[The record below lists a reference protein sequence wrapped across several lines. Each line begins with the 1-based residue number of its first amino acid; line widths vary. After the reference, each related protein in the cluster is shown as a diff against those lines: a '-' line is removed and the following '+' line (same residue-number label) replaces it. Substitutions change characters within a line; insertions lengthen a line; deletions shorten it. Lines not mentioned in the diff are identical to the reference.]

1 MAKIKLTKNELKSQ
15 RDALKR
21 FQRYLPTLQ
30 LKKQQLQMEI
40 RQVRDAVDLVERDLQ
55 NYTARVH
62 TWSRLFDDTTAAAV
76 RELVVVEEWRTS
88 VRNIAGIDTPVFES
102 VRFRDLNHDLFA
114 TPLYYDEALHAVR
127 KMIEYELKARTL
139 REQLALIE
147 QELRVVTQRVNL
159 FEKVKIPESKDNI
172 RQIQIYL
179 GDQQTNAVGRSKIA
193 KGKCAI
199 RNAAVTVSA

>member
-21 FQRYLPTLQ
+21 FQRYLPTLL
-30 LKKQQLQMEI
+30 LKKQQLQLEI
-40 RQVRDAVDLVERDLQ
+40 RQVRDAVNLVERDLQ
-55 NYTARVH
+55 NFVAKVH
-62 TWSRLFDDTTAAAV
+62 GWAKLFDDATTAAL
-76 RELVVVEEWRTS
+76 RELVIVTEWHTS
-88 VRNIAGIDTPVFES
+88 IRNIAGIDTPVFDF
-102 VRFRDLNHDLFA
+102 VRFRETTYDLFA
-114 TPLYYDEALHAVR
+114 TPLYYDDAVQAVR
-127 KMIEYELKARTL
+127 KMIEYELRARTL
-139 REQLALIE
+139 REQLALIK

-159 FEKVKIPESKDNI
+159 FEKVKIPESKNNI

-199 RNAAVTVSA
+199 RDAAVMASA